1 MVFKLPTDGI
11 MVSDLGTLQVVLT
24 ETEQAVYLNYTLNF
38 FNSYGL
44 SYFKNPR
51 IKQITLSPELTFEQI
66 REIRWHQPD
75 IGLECL
81 VQGPLELMVSEYC
94 PMDSVLADK
103 GQCRKVCRQN
113 EYFLRD
119 RLQLDF
125 PLYTDQFCRLHLLNA
140 KDLCLYEDLRKLAEI
155 PGLTLRLEL
164 KTYPAERLG
173 RFVKEYS
180 KALKVI
186 GGGQE
191 ITDGESVIRDF
202 KSLTGRGITKGHY
215 FRGVD

>member
-1 MVFKLPTDGI
+1 ML
-11 MVSDLGTLQVVLT
+11 L
-24 ETEQAVYLNYTLNF
+24 E
-38 FNSYGL
+38 
-44 SYFKNPR
+44 NPR

-94 PMDSVLADK
+94 PMDSLSTDK
-103 GQCRKVCRQN
+103 DQCRKVCRQN

-125 PLYTDQFCRLHLLNA
+125 PIYTDQYCRLHLLNA
-140 KDLCLYEDLRKLAEI
+140 KDLCLYEDLRRLAEI
-155 PGLTLRLEL
+155 PAVVLRLEL
-164 KTYPAERLG
+164 KTYPTERLG

-180 KALKVI
+180 KALKYI
-186 GGGQE
+186 GNGKE
-191 ITDGESVIRDF
+191 LPDGESVIRDF
-202 KSLTGRGITKGHY
+202 KSTTGRGITKGHY
-215 FRGVD
+215 FRGVE